1 MGIKEQ
7 ILDEIALKKRVRG
20 SGVNLKAIA
29 KDTGLSYNGLLKWRN
44 EPERSIG
51 DKSLDK
57 IAKAL
62 GKRIILIN
70 RDI

>member
-1 MGIKEQ
+1 MSIKDQ

-29 KDTGLSYNGLLKWRN
+29 KDTGLSYNGLLKWARD
-44 EPERSIG
+44 PERSIG

-62 GKRIILIN
+62 GKRIILI
-70 RDI
+70 DKDV